1 MLFMANNNTYTTTI
15 FLNDEQAV
23 NRLNELQKSVEKY
36 RKAKQQ
42 ALIDGDDKAFKT
54 ASKQIRECEKQMKA
68 LSTTAQNVDRV
79 LNNLS
84 TASVSE
90 IRSTIRAINKELDS
104 GAVQRG
110 TQQWDYFQKKLK
122 ECKTELRNIQKES
135 AAATEGGLFRKTVD
149 FYNNNM
155 DAIMGIL
162 ASITAL
168 SLSIRE
174 ATNAYADMEEAMA
187 NVQKYT
193 GQTDEEVRKMN
204 EDFKKMDTRTA
215 REQLNELA
223 GAAGRLGIASTEAIE
238 EFVDAADK
246 INVALGDDLGEGA
259 VDNIGKLAQ
268 MFGEDDRMGLRG
280 AMLATGSAVNDLA
293 QSSSANAGYIV
304 DFTTELS
311 GVAIQA
317 GMTQTQLMGLASALD
332 QNGQEAAT
340 SATVFS
346 QLITAMFQ
354 EPAKFAK
361 IAGMEIEKFTNLLK
375 TDANAAIIQFLETM
389 SARGGFDAMAPMFKE
404 MQLDG
409 TRAVGVLSSVASHL
423 DQLKEAQDIAN
434 KAYAEGTSVLNEFD
448 KQNNTVQA
456 GLDKAKK
463 DFVDLTV
470 TLGEQLMPVVK
481 YTITSGGLL
490 VKSLSVIVGFVTKH
504 INVIM
509 TLVGAI
515 GTYITIQKAS
525 IVVDKLKVLW
535 TGKILTGLRALYATM
550 LKHPYMAVTAA
561 VFALIASYRD
571 WRNSIQEVNKAQ
583 LDLQEVEKNALNL
596 ITAEKEQLT
605 DLYNRATN
613 KAESDIVRKKAIE
626 ELNKISP
633 EYLGWLTSENINT
646 QAAKKA
652 VDAYT
657 QSLLLNAK
665 AKEITAKLEEV
676 NRKKDE
682 ARNKDYSKWY
692 DGFQTAVNDIADKIE
707 RTRNGLRTL
716 FSEGSFNV
724 GWNDRTSIDGYA
736 LNTAQAALIRYND
749 AMNELNEEERTL
761 RKELGKNNKALLENK
776 AVYEKTLEEQ
786 ERTSK
791 LRSNSGMPGQGKE
804 DEEQRKRIE
813 DEMAETAKEE
823 ARRRKQENKDEV
835 ASLNVQLTTV
845 EYMYGQGLIN
855 YRTYLRKREELRL
868 KSIEKRRNIWGE
880 ESNEAKMLADDE
892 LRIKEETAERIKRI
906 DLEEIERAKVKKEA
920 MLNAM
925 YYDRNSDIYQDED
938 ALNEALF
945 QNEMDAL
952 YKRLNMEKKGTEEW
966 LALKGEIEDKENE
979 HQYELQVRQEER
991 LLELKREYLNMGNDM
1006 LQQLELKWLEK
1017 FHEEGLLSEEEYQ
1030 QALMAIRAKY
1040 AAPPVTPDDA
1050 TRQTAASSLHTA
1062 ETNAGPKPEYVTDG
1076 SDMGV
1081 TAFASIFKTVEYRRK
1096 VNEQLKALYGED
1108 YENSKAYNEAKKMN
1122 DQAMLD
1128 GLVEAAMAAYSSINN
1143 IINSA
1148 SAYTQACSDYEV
1160 AKIQANYDKQIEAAG
1175 NNSKK
1180 KEKLEKERDEKIKE
1194 AKNKSNKKAMKIEIA
1209 QALASTAFSAISAFN
1224 AVLQP
1229 AQPWTVPLAYAA
1241 AAAAT
1246 ASGMIQVATI
1256 KKQHQ
1261 AEAEGYY
1268 EGGFTGPGDYRK
1280 EAGVVHA
1287 GEFVANHHAVN
1298 NPQLLPALQLID
1310 QAQRNNTVASLTA
1323 ADVSRAVGAGT
1334 TAVVAPVVNVN
1345 TDNEEL
1351 NRVISDVA
1359 TVVDSLNA
1367 ILASGIKADVS
1378 IDGVN
1383 GLDAQYKRYKRLKG

>member
-1 MLFMANNNTYTTTI
+1 MPNNNTYTTTI

-42 ALIDGDDKAFKT
+42 ALLDGDDKAFKT
-54 ASKQIRECEKQMKA
+54 ANKQIRECEKQMKA

-84 TASVSE
+84 AASVND
-90 IRSTIRAINKELDS
+90 IRSTIRAINRELDS

-135 AAATEGGLFRKTVD
+135 AAATKGGFVKKAYD
-149 FYNNNM
+149 FLNYNM
-155 DAIMGIL
+155 DAIAGIIG
-162 ASITAL
+162 SITAL

-193 GQTDEEVRKMN
+193 GQADEEVRKMN
-204 EDFKKMDTRTA
+204 EDFKNMDTRTS

-223 GAAGRLGIASTEAIE
+223 GAAGRLGISATKDIE

-246 INVALGDDLGEGA
+246 IGVALGDDLGEGA
-259 VDNIGKLAQ
+259 VDKIGKLAQ
-268 MFGEDDRMGLRG
+268 MFGEDDKLGLRG

-304 DFTTELS
+304 DFTNELS

-354 EPAKFAK
+354 EPARFAK
-361 IAGMEIEKFTNLLK
+361 IAGIEVEKFANLLK
-375 TDANAAIIQFLETM
+375 TDANAALIQFLETM
-389 SARGGFDAMAPMFKE
+389 SAKGGFDAMAPMFTD

-434 KAYAEGTSVLNEFD
+434 KSYAEGNSVLDEFD
-448 KQNNTVQA
+448 KQNSTVQA

-463 DFVDLTV
+463 EFVDLTV

-490 VKSLSVIVGFVTKH
+490 VKSLSVIVGFITKH

-509 TLVGAI
+509 ILVGAI
-515 GTYITIQKAS
+515 GTYIAIQKAS

-535 TGKILTGLRALYATM
+535 TGKIVTGLRALYTTM
-550 LKHPYMAVTAA
+550 MKNPYLAVTAA
-561 VFALIASYRD
+561 VFSLIAAYRD
-571 WRNSIQEVNKAQ
+571 WRNSIQEVDQAQ
-583 LDLQEVEKNALNL
+583 LELQEVEKSALNL
-596 ITAEKEQLT
+596 ITSEKAQLA
-605 DLYNRATN
+605 DLYKRATD
-613 KAESDIVRKKAIE
+613 KASSDIVRKKAIE

-633 EYLGWLTSENINT
+633 EYLGWLTSENIST

-665 AKEITAKLEEV
+665 AKEITAKLEEI

-707 RTRNGLRTL
+707 RTRNGLRSL
-716 FSEGSFNV
+716 FSEGSFNT
-724 GWNDRTSIDGYA
+724 GWNDNTSLDGYA

-749 AMNELNEEERTL
+749 AMSELNKEERTL
-761 RKELGKNNKALLENK
+761 RNELSKNNKALLENK
-776 AVYEKTLEEQ
+776 AVYEKSVLQQTNIPGTSNTYVSDKQRKAEE
-786 ERTSK
+786 K
-791 LRSNSGMPGQGKE
+791 LRKKIERERKKAEKG
-804 DEEQRKRIE
+804 EEN
-813 DEMAETAKEE
+813 
-823 ARRRKQENKDEV
+823 RRKENNKKEI
-835 ASLNVQLTTV
+835 AALNLQLTTV
-845 EYMYGQGLIN
+845 DYMYGNGLIN
-855 YRTYLRKREELRL
+855 YETY
-868 KSIEKRRNIWGE
+868 IKRREKLQLDSLLRRKQIWGE
-880 ESNEAKMLADDE
+880 ESDEAKMLADDE
-892 LRIKEETAERIKRI
+892 LRIRQDAADKLKKL
-906 DLEEIERAKVKKEA
+906 DLDEIERARVKKEA
-920 MLNAM
+920 VLNAM
-925 YYDRNSDIYQDED
+925 YYDKDSGIYMDDD
-938 ALNEALF
+938 ALDEALF
-945 QNEMDAL
+945 RNDMDAL
-952 YKRLNMEKKGTEEW
+952 EKRIALEKKGTEEW
-966 LALKGEIEDKENE
+966 ISLKGEIEERGNE
-979 HQYELQVRQEER
+979 HQYQLQIRHEEK
-991 LLELKREYLNMGNDM
+991 LLELRKEYLNQGGEME
-1006 LQQLELKWLEK
+1006 LELSMGWLER
-1017 FHEEGLLSEEEYQ
+1017 FHKEGLLSEEEYQ

-1040 AAPPVTPDDA
+1040 ATAPVTADGA
-1050 TRQTAASSLHTA
+1050 VHKTAASSLQAA
-1062 ETNAGPKPEYVTDG
+1062 ETSAGPKPESITDG
-1076 SDMGV
+1076 SDMGI
-1081 TAFASIFKTVEYRRK
+1081 TAFSSIFKIVEYRRK
-1096 VNEQLKALYGED
+1096 VNEELKALYGED
-1108 YENSKAYNEAKKMN
+1108 YENSAAYNEAKSMN
-1122 DQAMLD
+1122 DKMMLD
-1128 GLVEAAMAAYSSINN
+1128 GLVDAANRAYSTINN
-1143 IINSA
+1143 IVNSA
-1148 SAYTQACSDYEV
+1148 SAYAQACSDYEV
-1160 AKIQANYDKQIEAAG
+1160 AKIQADYDKQIEAAG

-1180 KEKLEKERDEKIKE
+1180 KEKLEKKRDEKIKE

-1209 QALASTAFSAISAFN
+1209 QALASTALTAINAFN

-1229 AQPWTVPLAYAA
+1229 TQPWTVPLAYAA

-1246 ASGMIQVATI
+1246 AAGMIQVATI

-1261 AEAEGYY
+1261 AEAAGYY

-1287 GEFVANHHAVN
+1287 GEFVANHNAVN
-1298 NPQLLPALQLID
+1298 NPQILPALQLID

-1359 TVVDSLNA
+1359 NVVDSLNA
-1367 ILASGIKADVS
+1367 ILTSGIKAEVTFGGN
-1378 IDGVN
+1378 DGF
-1383 GLDAQYKRYKRLKG
+1383 DAQYRKYKRLKG